1 MLGGERPR
9 AALTALRLV
18 WITYFGCVLAMVG
31 VACLSG
37 APAVFS
43 THGLQHVV
51 GLVVACGLRA
61 DRAHS
66 RLAWSLFTAI
76 GLPTVFSAVGLALP
90 AMHPQPYEW
99 ACIAFDRWLFG
110 FDPTVA
116 AQRWL
121 TPWLV
126 EALQLAYASFYLL
139 PLLVLVTLLRQ
150 RRHAE
155 YDACLCAVGLGFL
168 LSYLGYYLLPTLP
181 PYRYFE
187 HGVPVPGLWL
197 AESVHALLDALEAN
211 RFDCMP
217 SGHTMLTLMTMAL
230 AWRYTPR
237 LLFVL
242 LPIGAL
248 LLVATVAL
256 RYHYVA
262 DVLAGALLAA
272 VALWLARWLTRACAR
287 TSS

>member
-1 MLGGERPR
+1 MPGGDPPR
-9 AALTALRLV
+9 AALAALRLV
-18 WITYFGCVLAMVG
+18 WITYFGCVLAIVG
-31 VACLSG
+31 VACLCG
-37 APAVFS
+37 ARVVSLPHVA
-43 THGLQHVV
+43 LHVV
-51 GLVVACGLRA
+51 GLGVACWLRA
-61 DRAHS
+61 DSARS
-66 RLAWSLFTAI
+66 RLAWSVFTAI
-76 GLPTVFSAVGLALP
+76 GLPSAFSAVGLALP
-90 AMHPQPYEW
+90 ALHPQPYEW

-110 FDPTVA
+110 CDPTVA

-126 EALQLAYASFYLL
+126 EALQLAYASFYFL

-150 RRHAE
+150 RRHAQ
-155 YDACLCAVGLGFL
+155 YDTCLCAVGLGFL

-181 PYRYFE
+181 PYRYLE

-197 AESVHALLDALEAN
+197 AEPVHALLDALEAN
-211 RFDCMP
+211 RFDCLP

-242 LPIGAL
+242 LPVGVL

-287 TSS
+287 TSP